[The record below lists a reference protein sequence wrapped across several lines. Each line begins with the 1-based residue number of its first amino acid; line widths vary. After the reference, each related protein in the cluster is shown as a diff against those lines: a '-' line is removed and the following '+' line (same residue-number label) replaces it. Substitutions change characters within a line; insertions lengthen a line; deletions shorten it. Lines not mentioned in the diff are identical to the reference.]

1 MSNGLTVL
9 AMLALVGASSPSLL
23 AAPLA
28 QQATGDAFAKPHQLV
43 NIGGRKMNL
52 YCSGQGATTVVFDA
66 PSGEAGWNWFRVQP
80 VVAMHTRACV
90 FDRAGLGFSDPA
102 KRPNT
107 SENVVEDL
115 HKLLVGAGVKPPYV
129 MVGNSLG
136 GANVQVYA
144 YRYPTEVKGLV
155 LVEPQHEDET
165 RRLDRASQGNL
176 NKVYAMVTEQNNY
189 CMAAARKGMKRG
201 SEEQMNCV
209 GNPAETYGPALG
221 AAVMSATT
229 KPAYWRTTIDEW
241 DAIKVSDEQLRALR
255 RPFGDLPVVLLTR
268 GVSPYAVPGKPQ
280 SALNKAMEDENAA
293 IQKETAALSTRGKQR
308 VVPGAGH
315 VIHADKPGAVVD
327 AVLEVLNQV
336 K

>member
-1 MSNGLTVL
+1 MSQGLTGL
-9 AMLALVGASSPSLL
+9 AMLALVGGSSPSLL
-23 AAPLA
+23 AAPAA
-28 QQATGDAFAKPHQLV
+28 QWATGDAFAKPHQLV

-52 YCSGQGATTVVFDA
+52 YCSGQGVTTVVFDA

-80 VVAMHTRACV
+80 GVARHTRACV

-115 HKLLVGAGVKPPYV
+115 HKLLAGAGVKPPYV

-165 RRLDRASQGNL
+165 GRLDKASQGNL
-176 NKVYAMVTEQNNY
+176 KKVFAMVTEQNNY
-189 CMAAARKGMKRG
+189 CMAAARKGMKPG
-201 SEEQMNCV
+201 SEERMNCI
-209 GNPAETYGPALG
+209 GNPAENYGPTLG
-221 AAVMSATT
+221 AAVTLATT
-229 KPAYWRTTIDEW
+229 KPVYWRATIDEW
-241 DAIKVSDEQLRALR
+241 DAIKISDEQLRKLR
-255 RPFGDLPVVLLTR
+255 RPFGDLPVVVLTR

-280 SALNKAMEDENAA
+280 SALNKAMEDENVA

-315 VIHADKPGAVVD
+315 VIHADKPEAVVD
-327 AVLEVLNQV
+327 AVLEVLNHV